1 MNPLRTLPPA
11 LLLLLLGWPGPA
23 SAQAIDAGA
32 GTTVIVV
39 RHAEKAADH
48 PDDPSL
54 DEAGERRAA
63 ELLRVLDDARID
75 AVYSTQLRRTLATA
89 GPLAARR
96 GLEVTVRPIARGEA
110 SAHSERL
117 AREILAA
124 HPGGSVLVVGHSN
137 TVPELVRAL
146 SGAPVEEMTEAEY
159 DHLYVVVIGGDGR
172 PRVIRARFGAA
183 SPAP

>member
-1 MNPLRTLPPA
+1 MNPLRILLPA
-11 LLLLLLGWPGPA
+11 LLLLLLTWPSQA
-23 SAQAIDAGA
+23 AAQVVDAGA

-39 RHAEKAADH
+39 RHAEKATDH

-63 ELLRVLDDARID
+63 ELLRVLADARID

-89 GPLAARR
+89 SPLAARR
-96 GLEVTVRPIARGEA
+96 GLEVVVRPIARGEA
-110 SAHSERL
+110 AAHSERL
-117 AREILAA
+117 AREVLAA

-159 DHLYVVVIGGDGR
+159 DHLFVVVVGGDGR
-172 PRVIRARFGAA
+172 PRVIRTRFGAP